1 MHTQP
6 QGTVGF
12 DFAFWR
18 FGTDARTPTAQGR
31 EPNVAWQ
38 QAECSIAVATCS
50 SRVSLLICLT
60 ICFFHIIST
69 RAREFAESPTE
80 HKRFPKLTETSSE
93 ALMETNNNLRGGE
106 DDKEPEEM
114 ALISLPLL
122 PTWRCQQR
130 GEKTERK
137 KKKKQRG
144 RRRRGNKVFMLG
156 LRHAKLMA
164 GLLCLARRS
173 WYWEEMQEER
183 GESRMWLECYHA
195 QPNFTF
201 LRGLS
206 QREGS
211 GGGYGKWC
219 IHSAIRWLRNTL
231 NNCVEP
237 KS

>member
-137 KKKKQRG
+137 EKKKAKGKEAEREQSVYVGAEACKTDGWFIMLGKTELILRGDARRERREQDVTWTLSCSAKFHFSEGAFTEGRIRG
-144 RRRRGNKVFMLG
+144 RL
-156 LRHAKLMA
+156 
-164 GLLCLARRS
+164 
-173 WYWEEMQEER
+173 W
-183 GESRMWLECYHA
+183 
-195 QPNFTF
+195 
-201 LRGLS
+201 
-206 QREGS
+206 
-211 GGGYGKWC
+211 
-219 IHSAIRWLRNTL
+219 
-231 NNCVEP
+231 
-237 KS
+237 